1 MSKFL
6 QILKVLLFV
15 LIGFGILYLM
25 YQNQQEAYYADCIA
39 STPDADCNLMTKI
52 IADFKSVRWVWIFT
66 ILGIYMISNV
76 ARTYRWQ
83 QILRADGYQPGF
95 INSIGTLMI
104 GYFVNLGIP
113 RAGEFVRTGMLS
125 NYEKI
130 PIEKSLAS
138 VVIDRVADIIA
149 LLVIISITLLLVGG
163 DVLTFLSENVK
174 SSTLYLLGGVA
185 AVGFIGGVIGI
196 IIIRRLISQG
206 SDNWF
211 VQKANS
217 FIDGLKAV
225 TQLESV
231 PKFITYTVIIWVCYY
246 LMTYLCF
253 FSFGPTAHLS
263 AKAGLMIFVLGT
275 LGIVFPSPGGMG
287 SYHFLVMNGLLLYG
301 IGSTDAFSFAN
312 IVFFAIQLFCNVI
325 LGLFFLILLPIYNS
339 GKIKVEAN

>member
-1 MSKFL
+1 
-6 QILKVLLFV
+6 
-15 LIGFGILYLM
+15 M
-25 YQNQQEAYYADCIA
+25 YQSQQAAYYTDCIA
-39 STPDADCNLMTKI
+39 ETPDGDCSLMTKI
-52 IADFKSVRWVWIFT
+52 IADFKSVKWVWIFV
-66 ILGIYMISNV
+66 ILGIYMISNI

-83 QILRADGYQPGF
+83 QILRADGYHPGF
-95 INSIGTLMI
+95 VNSIGTLMI

-113 RAGEFVRTGMLS
+113 RAGELVRTGMLS
-125 NYEKI
+125 NYENI

-149 LLVIISITLLLVGG
+149 LLIIITITILLVGG
-163 DVLTFLSENVK
+163 DLLSFLSDNVQP
-174 SSTLYLLGGVA
+174 STLYLLGGVA
-185 AVGFIGGVIGI
+185 AVGFIGGVVGI
-196 IIIRRLISQG
+196 LIIRRLINQG

-225 TQLESV
+225 TQVDSV
-231 PKFITYTVIIWVCYY
+231 SKFIFYTLVIWVCYY

-263 AKAGLMIFVLGT
+263 AKVGLVIFVLGT
-275 LGIVFPSPGGMG
+275 MGIVFPSPGGMG

-312 IVFFAIQLFCNVI
+312 IVFFAIQLFCNVL

-339 GKIKVEAN
+339 SADNSALDGA